1 MGPELEKRIAA
12 LAADRES
19 GASEI
24 LAAAID
30 ILRDAMDAR
39 DDVTAAAQAICRA
52 QPAMASVW
60 NAAIAAIAAIDHPER
75 FIQFA
80 ERVKRAP
87 TAIARFT
94 IQSLGADRVSLR
106 IVTLSY
112 SATVLRAL
120 ETLAT
125 RYPPHVACS
134 ESRPALEG
142 RKLAS
147 RLAAMDIPV
156 TFFSDAAIGQALDA
170 ADAVLVGADAVA
182 PTFFLNKS
190 GTRML
195 ATAAGLHGVP
205 VYVVATRDKFI
216 SLEIATRLENREG
229 PPAEVWES
237 PPAGVS
243 VRNPYFERIPL
254 DLVSSVIT
262 DAGVIGAGSVPEFC
276 SAHSVELP
284 ESLRNL

>member
-1 MGPELEKRIAA
+1 
-12 LAADRES
+12 
-19 GASEI
+19 
-24 LAAAID
+24 
-30 ILRDAMDAR
+30 
-39 DDVTAAAQAICRA
+39 
-52 QPAMASVW
+52 
-60 NAAIAAIAAIDHPER
+60 
-75 FIQFA
+75 
-80 ERVKRAP
+80 
-87 TAIARFT
+87 
-94 IQSLGADRVSLR
+94 
-106 IVTLSY
+106 
-112 SATVLRAL
+112 
-120 ETLAT
+120 
-125 RYPPHVACS
+125 
-134 ESRPALEG
+134 
-142 RKLAS
+142 
-147 RLAAMDIPV
+147 MDIPV
-156 TFFSDAAIGQALDA
+156 TFFSDAAIGQALDG

-216 SLEIATRLENREG
+216 SLAIATRLENREG